1 MPVHSSDLL
10 IFPSKPLHC
19 FAHEP
24 SLLKHHR
31 YSTTSAASAHSSDL
45 LIFHSKPLNCFAP
58 EPSLLRHNKY
68 SISQAVPVH
77 SSDLLIFPSK
87 QLHCFAPE
95 PSLLKYNE
103 YSTSSAVPVDSSSNS
118 LHCFGPSILMNYSEF
133 WLTHLTFGDTSLL
146 RTLLC
151 MNPPAP

>member
-1 MPVHSSDLL
+1 MHSSDLL

-45 LIFHSKPLNCFAP
+45 LIFHSPSLHCFAP
-58 EPSLLRHNKY
+58 EPSFLKHNWYSTSPAATVHRSELL
-68 SISQAVPVH
+68 
-77 SSDLLIFPSK
+77 FCPSK

-95 PSLLKYNE
+95 PSLLKHNE
-103 YSTSSAVPVDSSSNS
+103 YSTYSAVPVHSSSNAM
-118 LHCFGPSILMNYSEF
+118 HCFDPSILMDCSEF

-151 MNPPAP
+151 TNPPAP